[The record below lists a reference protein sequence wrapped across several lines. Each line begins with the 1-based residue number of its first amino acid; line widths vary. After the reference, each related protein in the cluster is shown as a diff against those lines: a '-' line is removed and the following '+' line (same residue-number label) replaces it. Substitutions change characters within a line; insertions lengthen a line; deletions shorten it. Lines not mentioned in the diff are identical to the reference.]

1 METNLNSPE
10 ELATCSGQVEQEGR
24 QQLEQQVE
32 AETIELEE
40 EESGQQATNLTGKLR
55 DNLRNFF
62 ENGIVMFDNNFI
74 MGIME
79 DISKFKADN
88 AITYDTRQKLN
99 TIVNNIM
106 YFLELGSDN
115 EFSLFYMMAAWDKAM
130 SDPYARNSW
139 VTIIDPKF
147 RVNELGMLDCTM
159 DLRDKPLAKKY
170 NIPIHYQNYYDE
182 FYDGR
187 RNFNRLPKPP
197 SKFVIHREIFR
208 QRNNSDPDN
217 GKNVKTVGKFGDNPD
232 SHSSP
237 RTYVIENVQTVLD
250 KEEEQWN
257 KLPIAFG
264 GNKIIDLPSFSNTNS
279 SSDNRNNRLI
289 EEIEEVKLEKLRL
302 LVRLTQLEKRERA
315 VLSQLVDSIEYGK
328 CTPDNSASTIT
339 K

>member
-106 YFLELGSDN
+106 YL
-115 EFSLFYMMAAWDKAM
+115 SL
-130 SDPYARNSW
+130 
-139 VTIIDPKF
+139 
-147 RVNELGMLDCTM
+147 
-159 DLRDKPLAKKY
+159 
-170 NIPIHYQNYYDE
+170 IH
-182 FYDGR
+182 
-187 RNFNRLPKPP
+187 
-197 SKFVIHREIFR
+197 I
-208 QRNNSDPDN
+208 
-217 GKNVKTVGKFGDNPD
+217 
-232 SHSSP
+232 
-237 RTYVIENVQTVLD
+237 
-250 KEEEQWN
+250 
-257 KLPIAFG
+257 
-264 GNKIIDLPSFSNTNS
+264 
-279 SSDNRNNRLI
+279 
-289 EEIEEVKLEKLRL
+289 
-302 LVRLTQLEKRERA
+302 
-315 VLSQLVDSIEYGK
+315 
-328 CTPDNSASTIT
+328 
-339 K
+339 